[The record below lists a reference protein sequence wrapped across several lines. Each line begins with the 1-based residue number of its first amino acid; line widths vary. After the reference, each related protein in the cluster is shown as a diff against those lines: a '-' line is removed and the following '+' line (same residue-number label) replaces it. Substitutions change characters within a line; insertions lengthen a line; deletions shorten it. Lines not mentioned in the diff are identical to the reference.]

1 MGEMRKWR
9 LAALALAAVLGL
21 GGCAGG
27 AASDDA
33 ATAQTEEA
41 ADGAAGGGNANGDAN
56 DENADGTANESDA
69 GGAAENGDAG
79 DKAADFEIR
88 DLIGTPTDYSVAD
101 NWMYCDTEPDE
112 DVDLFYIYPTVY
124 DDEDGTDLSAV
135 DDKEVRLIAQLV
147 YGKTGSAFG
156 DYTNVYAP
164 YYRQTNLAVAKGMTG
179 EEYEEYNMQ
188 EQRTDIYAALDYF
201 FEHYNNGRPFIL
213 AGHSQ
218 GACLL
223 KITLGEYM
231 QAHPDYLERMVACY
245 AVGFSVTD
253 DWLEEHP
260 YVKFAEGADDTG
272 VIISWNTEGSDNEG
286 PSLVV
291 EGNAVSINPINW
303 KRDETTADASESLG
317 SRTIDEAAVA
327 AGIKD
332 GSITS
337 AEQVNDMW
345 EVVPG
350 VADAT
355 VDLERGTV
363 ICTTQDDYNENTEIF
378 GTESFHSHDYDFYYE
393 DIKAN
398 GQTRIAAYFAEHP
411 AE

>member
-1 MGEMRKWR
+1 MMKKKKWN

-21 GGCAGG
+21 SGCASG
-27 AASDDA
+27 AATTDDA
-33 ATAQTEEA
+33 ASAQTGDADATQAGETT
-41 ADGAAGGGNANGDAN
+41 DGAETDENANGEN
-56 DENADGTANESDA
+56 TDETAN
-69 GGAAENGDAG
+69 G
-79 DKAADFEIR
+79 KTTDFKIR
-88 DLIGTPTDYSVAD
+88 DLVGTPTDYSDAD
-101 NWMYCDTEPDE
+101 NWMYCDTEPTE

-124 DDEDGTDLSAV
+124 NDADGTDLAAI
-135 DDKEVRLIAQLV
+135 DDKTVRLVAQLA

-245 AVGFSVTD
+245 AVGFAVTD

-272 VIISWNTEGSDNEG
+272 VILSWNTEGPDNEG

-291 EGNAVSINPINW
+291 EGNAVSINPITW
-303 KRDETTADASESLG
+303 TRDGTTADASESLG
-317 SRTIDEAAVA
+317 SRTLDEATVA
-327 AGIKD
+327 AGMKD

-345 EVVPG
+345 KAVPG

-355 VDLERGTV
+355 VNLERGTV
-363 ICTTQDDYNENTEIF
+363 ICTTQDDYNEDTEIF

-398 GQTRIAAYFAEHP
+398 GQARIAAYFAEHP